1 MRHESAAVEIRL
13 LARGDEGLLER
24 ASDEV
29 FDNAPKADAVAE
41 FLADPRHHV
50 VVALEE
56 GDVVGFASAVHY
68 VHPDKDPELWIAEV
82 GVVPT
87 HRGRGLAKALMRALL
102 DHGRALG
109 CREAWVLT
117 ERDNGAARALY
128 AGLDGAHVDEDVV
141 MYSWRLDGG

>member
-1 MRHESAAVEIRL
+1 VQIRL
-13 LARGDEGLLER
+13 LAPGDEGLLER

-29 FDNAPKADAVAE
+29 FDHATRPDAVAE

-50 VVALEE
+50 VVALEDGE
-56 GDVVGFASAVHY
+56 LVGFASGVHY
-68 VHPDKDPELWIAEV
+68 VHPDKEPELWIAEV
-82 GVVPT
+82 GVMAT
-87 HRGRGLAKALMRALL
+87 HRRRGVAKALVRALL
-102 DHGRALG
+102 DQGRGLG

-128 AGLDGAHVDEDVV
+128 GRLDGAIENDEVV